1 MASKPSIEALRQQI
15 RALEFSEGSS
25 EQRGNGRRAVANPKS
40 LIESGGADSLKGAV
54 AAEPSAEPGLLSKDV
69 TAQNKS
75 EFASRRRKKP
85 KRPLFSPG
93 RKGAAHRME
102 ESGSGLAED
111 GVLKNDG
118 ALKNDTVLGQGEV
131 LTASEDNNR
140 ARLASNPAPSV
151 ATVRYKAMD
160 LLARR
165 EQSAVELTRKLSARI
180 EIEAEVIEAVIDQ
193 LQAEGLQSDFRMAE
207 AYVRYRS
214 QRGHGPKKIRSELLQ
229 KGVAG
234 SVINEAL
241 ASTDTDWTQLARSQ
255 LEKRFGAWGEARNL
269 DARSKAQR
277 SRFLQQRGFDY
288 EHISAAL

>member
-15 RALEFSEGSS
+15 RALESSGGSS
-25 EQRGNGRRAVANPKS
+25 EQRGNGGRAVANPKS
-40 LIESGGADSLKGAV
+40 LIKSGGAECLKGAV
-54 AAEPSAEPGLLSKDV
+54 AAEPSAEPGFLSKDV
-69 TAQNKS
+69 TPQNKLGS
-75 EFASRRRKKP
+75 ASRRRKKS
-85 KRPLFSPG
+85 KRPLPSPG
-93 RKGAAHRME
+93 RKGAAHRVE
-102 ESGSGLAED
+102 ESGSGWVED
-111 GVLKNDG
+111 SALKNDG
-118 ALKNDTVLGQGEV
+118 ALKNDTVLTDGEV
-131 LTASEDNNR
+131 LTASEDNN
-140 ARLASNPAPSV
+140 LAGSASKPAPSA

-193 LQAEGLQSDFRMAE
+193 LQAEGLQSDSRMAE

-241 ASTDTDWTQLARSQ
+241 ASTDADWTQLARSQ

>member
-15 RALEFSEGSS
+15 RALESSGGSS
-25 EQRGNGRRAVANPKS
+25 EQRGNGRQAVANPKP
-40 LIESGGADSLKGAV
+40 LIEYGGAECLKGAV
-54 AAEPSAEPGLLSKDV
+54 AAEPSAEPGFLSKDV
-69 TAQNKS
+69 TPQNKS
-75 EFASRRRKKP
+75 GSASRRRKKS
-85 KRPLFSPG
+85 KRPLPSPG
-93 RKGAAHRME
+93 RKSAARRVE
-102 ESGSGLAED
+102 ESGSGWVE
-111 GVLKNDG
+111 DG
-118 ALKNDTVLGQGEV
+118 ALKNDTVLTDGEV
-131 LTASEDNNR
+131 LTASEDNN
-140 ARLASNPAPSV
+140 LAGSASKPAPSA

-180 EIEAEVIEAVIDQ
+180 EIEAEVIEVVIDQ
-193 LQAEGLQSDFRMAE
+193 LQAEGLQSDSRMAE

-234 SVINEAL
+234 SVITEAL

>member
-15 RALEFSEGSS
+15 RALE
-25 EQRGNGRRAVANPKS
+25 
-40 LIESGGADSLKGAV
+40 SGGAEGLNGAV
-54 AAEPSAEPGLLSKDV
+54 AAETSAEPGFLSKDV
-69 TAQNKS
+69 TPQNKS
-75 EFASRRRKKP
+75 GSASRRRKKS
-85 KRPLFSPG
+85 KRPLPSPG
-93 RKGAAHRME
+93 RKSAARRVE
-102 ESGSGLAED
+102 ESGSGWVE
-111 GVLKNDG
+111 DG
-118 ALKNDTVLGQGEV
+118 ALKNDTVLTDGEV
-131 LTASEDNNR
+131 LTASEDNN
-140 ARLASNPAPSV
+140 LAGSASKPAPSA

-165 EQSAVELTRKLSARI
+165 EQSVVELTRKLSARI
-180 EIEAEVIEAVIDQ
+180 EIEAEVIEVVIDQ
-193 LQAEGLQSDFRMAE
+193 LQAEGLQSDSRMAE

-234 SVINEAL
+234 SVVSEAL

>member
-15 RALEFSEGSS
+15 RALE
-25 EQRGNGRRAVANPKS
+25 
-40 LIESGGADSLKGAV
+40 SGGAEGLNGAV
-54 AAEPSAEPGLLSKDV
+54 AAETSAEPGFLSKDV
-69 TAQNKS
+69 TPQNKS
-75 EFASRRRKKP
+75 GSASRRRKKS
-85 KRPLFSPG
+85 KRPLPSPG
-93 RKGAAHRME
+93 RKGAAHRVE
-102 ESGSGLAED
+102 ESGSGWVED
-111 GVLKNDG
+111 S
-118 ALKNDTVLGQGEV
+118 ALKNDTVLTDGEV
-131 LTASEDNNR
+131 LTASEDNN
-140 ARLASNPAPSV
+140 LAGSASKPAPSA

-193 LQAEGLQSDFRMAE
+193 LQAEGLQSDSRMAE

-214 QRGHGPKKIRSELLQ
+214 QRGHGPKKIRSELLK

-234 SVINEAL
+234 SVINETL

>member
-15 RALEFSEGSS
+15 RALE
-25 EQRGNGRRAVANPKS
+25 
-40 LIESGGADSLKGAV
+40 SGGAEGLNGAV
-54 AAEPSAEPGLLSKDV
+54 AAETSAEPGFLSKDV
-69 TAQNKS
+69 TPQNKS
-75 EFASRRRKKP
+75 GSASRRRKKS
-85 KRPLFSPG
+85 KRPLPSPG
-93 RKGAAHRME
+93 RMGAAHRVE
-102 ESGSGLAED
+102 ESGSGWVE
-111 GVLKNDG
+111 DG
-118 ALKNDTVLGQGEV
+118 ALKNDTVLTDGEV
-131 LTASEDNNR
+131 LTASEDNN
-140 ARLASNPAPSV
+140 LAGSASKPAPSA

-193 LQAEGLQSDFRMAE
+193 LQAEGLQSDSRMAE

-234 SVINEAL
+234 SVVSEAL